1 MDPLSK
7 YSKKICG
14 NKRLIENL
22 KYEIKCHEN
31 EGKLIWT
38 KKLLTPPFNCSICS
52 QVCSYHYYGDRCQG
66 CRFNKCLLMGMD
78 ASLICVQNTEDL
90 DKFIENLKEYQ
101 LEVIAQYYEQIA
113 PNNDNQLDYDCLA
126 GAPFEATW
134 CAALG
139 RESTHCPQGAN
150 SNPLAGGFGMLSG

>member
-31 EGKLIWT
+31 EGKLVWT

-52 QVCSYHYYGDRCQG
+52 QVCSYHYYGVLCCEGCKQFFRRIIIKQKIPTCIMNYRCDITQGDRCQG

-113 PNNDNQLDYDCLA
+113 PNNDNQLDYDCNKL
-126 GAPFEATW
+126 
-134 CAALG
+134 C
-139 RESTHCPQGAN
+139 
-150 SNPLAGGFGMLSG
+150 